1 MNHDTLSALIL
12 GVVEGLTEFLPVSS
26 TGHLILVG
34 DLLGFQS
41 DLGKLFEVVIQLGAI
56 LAVLLVSIRRLL
68 GVALGLASS
77 AGARRFAIACIVAV
91 IPAGILGFLLHD
103 FIKNVLFSPWVVVVS
118 LVIGGFVILAVE
130 RLAPAPRVGA
140 IEEMSFMTALGIGL
154 CQCLSLVPGVSR
166 AGATI
171 LGGVALGVDRRVAT
185 EFSFYLAIPVM
196 LGATL
201 LDLIKNK
208 SALDGNGMAL
218 IGIGFVTAFI
228 VALVIVRGLIGF
240 VGRHGFKPFAYYR
253 IVIGLFWGALLFG
266 RGG

>member
-1 MNHDTLSALIL
+1 M
-12 GVVEGLTEFLPVSS
+12 
-26 TGHLILVG
+26 
-34 DLLGFQS
+34 
-41 DLGKLFEVVIQLGAI
+41 
-56 LAVLLVSIRRLL
+56 
-68 GVALGLASS
+68 
-77 AGARRFAIACIVAV
+77 
-91 IPAGILGFLLHD
+91 IPAAILGFLLHD

-130 RLAPAPRVGA
+130 KLAPEPRVGA
-140 IEEMSFMTALGIGL
+140 IEEMSFLTAFGIGL

-171 LGGVALGVDRRVAT
+171 LGGVALGVDRRIAT

-201 LDLIKNK
+201 LDLLKNK
-208 SALDGNGMAL
+208 AALDGNGIQL
-218 IGIGFVTAFI
+218 IAIGFVVAFI
-228 VALVIVRGLIGF
+228 VALVVVRGLIGF

-253 IVIGLFWGALLFG
+253 IIIGLFWGALLFG

>member
-12 GVVEGLTEFLPVSS
+12 GAVEGLTEFLPVSS

-34 DLLGFQS
+34 DLLDFQS

-68 GVALGLASS
+68 GVLFGLASS
-77 AGARRFAIACIVAV
+77 PGARRFAVACIVAI

-118 LVIGGFVILAVE
+118 LVIGGFAILAVE
-130 RLAPAPRVGA
+130 KMAPQPRVKA
-140 IEEMSFMTALGIGL
+140 IEDMSLMTAFGIGL

-171 LGGVALGVDRRVAT
+171 LGGVALGVERKVAT

-201 LDLIKNK
+201 LDLKKNQA
-208 SALDGNGMAL
+208 ALDSHGWTL
-218 IGIGFVTAFI
+218 IGIGFVVAFI
-228 VALVIVRGLIGF
+228 VALAVVRWLIGF
-240 VGRHGFKPFAYYR
+240 VGRHGFTIFAYYR

>member
-12 GVVEGLTEFLPVSS
+12 GAVEGLTEFLPVSS

-34 DLLGFQS
+34 DLLGFQN

-56 LAVLLVSIRRLL
+56 LAVLLVSLHRLL
-68 GVALGLASS
+68 GVLFSLGSS
-77 AGARRFAIACIVAV
+77 PGARRFAMACIVAV

-103 FIKNVLFSPWVVVVS
+103 FIKNVLFSPWVVVVA
-118 LVIGGFVILAVE
+118 LIVGGFAILGVE
-130 RLAPAPRVGA
+130 RLAPRPRIEA

-201 LDLIKNK
+201 LDLFKNRA
-208 SALDGNGMAL
+208 SLDSQSITL
-218 IGIGFVTAFI
+218 IAIGFVTAFI
-228 VALVIVRGLIGF
+228 VALFIVRGLIGF

-253 IVIGLFWGALLFG
+253 IVIGLFWAAVLFG
-266 RGG
+266 RTM

>member
-1 MNHDTLSALIL
+1 MNHETLSALIL
-12 GVVEGLTEFLPVSS
+12 GAVEGLTEFLPVSS

-34 DLLGFQS
+34 DLLNFQN

-68 GVALGLASS
+68 GVLFSLGSS
-77 AGARRFAIACIVAV
+77 PGARRFAIACIIAI

-118 LVIGGFVILAVE
+118 LVVGGFAILAVE
-130 RLAPAPRVGA
+130 RLAPEPRIKA
-140 IEEMSFMTALGIGL
+140 IEDFPYSTALGIGL

-201 LDLIKNK
+201 LDLVKNK
-208 SALDGNGMAL
+208 AGLDSHAMGIIA
-218 IGIGFVTAFI
+218 IGFVTAFI
-228 VALVIVRGLIGF
+228 VALFIVRGLIAF
-240 VGRHGFKPFAYYR
+240 VGKHGFKPFAYYR

>member
-1 MNHDTLSALIL
+1 MITALIL
-12 GVVEGLTEFLPVSS
+12 GAVEGLTEFLPVSS

-68 GVALGLASS
+68 NVVLGLGSNP
-77 AGARRFAIACIVAV
+77 GARRFAIACIVAV

-118 LVIGGFVILAVE
+118 LVIGGFAMLAVE
-130 RLAPAPRVGA
+130 RLAPKPRIEA
-140 IEEMSFMTALGIGL
+140 IEDFSIMTALGIGL

-201 LDLIKNK
+201 LDLVKNK
-208 SALDGNGMAL
+208 AALDANGMTL
-218 IGIGFVTAFI
+218 IGIGFVTAFV
-228 VALVIVRGLIGF
+228 VALIIVRGLINF